1 MKRTIIAVIFAI
13 GFTSPALAGHC
24 PKDVKAID
32 AALAE
37 QSNAEAKALRDKGQQ
52 LHEAG
57 QHGESLEALHQAMN
71 ILGIEH

>member
-1 MKRTIIAVIFAI
+1 
-13 GFTSPALAGHC
+13 
-24 PKDVKAID
+24 
-32 AALAE
+32 
-37 QSNAEAKALRDKGQQ
+37 